1 MTLFAR
7 HFFTLFVTFGEM
19 LWFTFVDKFCQ
30 IGHNLRI
37 FVAFWW
43 NIVIYALCRI
53 LVKCSDLRIFPSKKF
68 RIPGTKNYH
77 AALVIILL
85 KTNRKWSCEFF
96 RVTFCFKRLSRY
108 DDKSVGERKGILSAK
123 NWTAAAVRP
132 PLSWPEGFSGGH
144 RGSVS
149 AKMATLTQVLT
160 RQVNF

>member
-53 LVKCSDLRIFPSKKF
+53 LVKCRDLRIFPGKKIRF
-68 RIPGTKNYH
+68 PGTKNYY
-77 AALVIILL
+77 AALNARIMLVFVWFCRIFCYIGHLLRIVSCSCQFNHMATILQCGESNLRTFFKTKTLILL
-85 KTNRKWSCEFF
+85 VFLPYFAC
-96 RVTFCFKRLSRY
+96 TF
-108 DDKSVGERKGILSAK
+108 
-123 NWTAAAVRP
+123 AVFC
-132 PLSWPEGFSGGH
+132 SYFC
-144 RGSVS
+144 
-149 AKMATLTQVLT
+149 
-160 RQVNF
+160 